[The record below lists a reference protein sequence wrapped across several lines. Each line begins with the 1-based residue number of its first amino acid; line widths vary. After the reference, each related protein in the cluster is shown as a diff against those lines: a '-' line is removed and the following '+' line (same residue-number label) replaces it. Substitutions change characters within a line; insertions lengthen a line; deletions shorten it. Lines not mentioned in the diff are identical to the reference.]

1 MLFFFKNFRKNSKIF
16 VFFRPEGRWSNSD
29 CYQCCADQNN
39 CMYSPNPTP
48 VAIWVPEFIEEWAY
62 GIWSLFQ
69 LFTFPN
75 IFAFKLF
82 MCLIANKVNL
92 FHGVQ
97 KPEKKCRIY
106 FHVFTSVFNRLL
118 TNIWLFFHHFLTDF
132 WPFSSDFWQ
141 IFERFL
147 TDIWLIFST
156 VFDRFFNNTIF

>member
-97 KPEKKCRIY
+97 KPEKTKCRIY
-106 FHVFTSVFNRLL
+106 FHVFRSVFDR
-118 TNIWLFFHHFLTDF
+118 ILTDF
-132 WPFSSDFWQ
+132 WPIFDRFFTIFWSIFWQFSSDFWQ
-141 IFERFL
+141 IFDRYLADF
-147 TDIWLIFST
+147 
-156 VFDRFFNNTIF
+156 FDRFWPFF